1 MIVGVVGFIGSGKGT
16 VGDFLKTEFGFH
28 SLSFASHLKDV
39 ASVLFGWERHL
50 LEGDTEESR
59 KFREKPDGFWSKK
72 IGEHFT
78 PRLALQLLGTE
89 AGRNV
94 FHEDFWIFSLE
105 NKIKKLGDNQNV
117 VVTDVRFKNEIEWLK
132 SKKGILIEVR
142 RGERPSWFH
151 IAADANRSNGSAF
164 SEKFMLEKTGVHESE
179 WRWIGSGV
187 DYIID
192 NNDTLE
198 KLKGRITDCL
208 KGHYGSDIIESL
220 KQRSL

>member
-16 VGDFLKTEFGFH
+16 VGEFLKNEFGFH
-28 SLSFASHLKDV
+28 SFSFASHLKDV

-59 KFREKPDGFWSKK
+59 QFREKPDGFWSKK

-94 FHEDFWIFSLE
+94 FHEDFWVYALE
-105 NKIKKLGDNQNV
+105 NKINNLGANQNV

-132 SKKGILIEVR
+132 SKEGILIEVR
-142 RGERPSWFH
+142 RGPRPSWFH
-151 IAADANRSNGSAF
+151 IAGDANKNGGSIF
-164 SEKFMLEKTGVHESE
+164 SEKFMLEKSGIHESE
-179 WRWIGSGV
+179 WRWIGCGI
-187 DYIID
+187 DYSID

-198 KLKGRITDCL
+198 KLKERVTECL
-208 KGHYGSDIIESL
+208 KGYYGSNIIESL
-220 KQRSL
+220 RQRSL